1 MGIVGTLIGGRMFD
15 RIAANGYKGLMN
27 PPAII
32 FIVASITTSM
42 ALFMPN
48 SWLSIVLLI
57 PGMFSFAFMMPFAF
71 GAGHLVAGQKKQ
83 AFSISLLMLGS
94 GLIGATISP
103 LLVGVISDFATASH
117 MNNGLQ
123 MGLLLVP
130 LFSFQLGIIG
140 FIVSRKISSFL
151 KENK

>member
-1 MGIVGTLIGGRMFD
+1 
-15 RIAANGYKGLMN
+15 
-27 PPAII
+27 
-32 FIVASITTSM
+32 
-42 ALFMPN
+42 
-48 SWLSIVLLI
+48 
-57 PGMFSFAFMMPFAF
+57 
-71 GAGHLVAGQKKQ
+71 
-83 AFSISLLMLGS
+83 MLGS